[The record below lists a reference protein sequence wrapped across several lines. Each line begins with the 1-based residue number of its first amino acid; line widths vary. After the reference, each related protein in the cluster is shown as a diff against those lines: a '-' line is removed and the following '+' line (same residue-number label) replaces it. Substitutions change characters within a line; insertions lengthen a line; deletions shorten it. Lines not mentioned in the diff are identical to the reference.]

1 MGFPYIR
8 DSFGY
13 KRLLKI
19 AKRLDGHVAAE
30 FFGIT
35 VGNVNVL
42 YRHGTEYM
50 QPRKGREYGRW
61 NWDIPFGREA
71 DWEKVDYVLLHG
83 PKTDDAKETFFPAT
97 VNEARRFAEEWP
109 IKLNFQAHPLRNP
122 CGMRAEFWKLRSSLR
137 EVRHRLSGKLS
148 R

>member
-1 MGFPYIR
+1 MGFPCMK

-19 AKRLDGHVAAE
+19 AKRLDGHIAAE
-30 FFGIT
+30 FFGIA
-35 VGNVNVL
+35 VGDMNVL
-42 YRHGTEYM
+42 YRYGTEYM

-71 DWEKVDYVLLHG
+71 DRAKVDYVLLHG
-83 PKTDDAKETFFPAT
+83 PKTDDAKETFFPVPVA
-97 VNEARRFAEEWP
+97 EARRFAEEWP
-109 IKLNFQAHPLRNP
+109 MELNFQAHPLRDP
-122 CGMRAEFWKLRSSLR
+122 RGMRAEFWKLRSSLR
-137 EVRHRLSGKLS
+137 EVCQRLRVTLP